1 MENELLNYLRDI
13 GAKIISLFGASQKQS
28 KEQHEALRETIADE
42 AITTRNLI
50 KALDEAEEKPE
61 PPEKIDLTPIIKSQE
76 AEANFTR
83 KTIEAGTKEIEKLT
97 KVTES
102 SAKTLSEASKSI
114 SKAVENFKVTIP
126 PQKEFQ
132 FPKIDFKVIT
142 EPLSRLFSLVKEGFN
157 SMLARGT
164 KEDPIYVKHLDP
176 EGNPVDPSK
185 VIAYGGAPSSSSGGT
200 DMTATNALLEDI
212 KTNTNDI
219 KLNTDDIEAP
229 LNAIEA
235 QTFGLVGT
243 LEDIRSYTGPLD
255 DVAKNSGENGSVNAR
270 LRHMSAKSEEQSGF
284 QQNIQENTAKISAEM
299 LKASV
304 QVSATGTILTP
315 TAGMRLRIFAI
326 KFSLTANL
334 DDVAFNF
341 NGEADFEKY
350 LAPKTGGLYGHSIS
364 PNYTSGDVD
373 QPLEISITGTANVQ
387 VNIDYQEV
395 N

>member
-200 DMTATNALLEDI
+200 DMTATNALLTDI
-212 KTNTNDI
+212 KTNTADLGSESDPV
-219 KLNTDDIEAP
+219 KTSD
-229 LNAIEA
+229 
-235 QTFGLVGT
+235 
-243 LEDIRSYTGPLD
+243 ED
-255 DVAKNSGENGSVNAR
+255 GSINAR
-270 LRHMSAKSEEQSGF
+270 LRHLSEKSTEQSGF
-284 QQNIQENTAKISAEM
+284 QQNIQDSVASISAQM
-299 LKASV
+299 LKHTV
-304 QVSATGTILTP
+304 QVSSSGVVLTP
-315 TAGMRLRIFAI
+315 TSGKSLKIFAI
-326 KFSLTANL
+326 KFSLSANL

-341 NGEADFEKY
+341 DGSSDFERY

-364 PNYTSGDVD
+364 PNYALGGVD
-373 QPLEISITGTANVQ
+373 EALEITITGTANVQ